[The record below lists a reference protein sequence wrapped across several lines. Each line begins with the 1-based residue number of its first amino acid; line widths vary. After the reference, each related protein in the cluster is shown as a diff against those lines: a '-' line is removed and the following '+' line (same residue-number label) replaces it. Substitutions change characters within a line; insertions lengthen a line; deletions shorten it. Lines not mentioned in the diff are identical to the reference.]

1 VLVSL
6 FNYADRI
13 EAALASVAAQTAADL
28 ELIVVDDAS
37 TDQGIETVR
46 DWMQAQLNG
55 EPLTFARLLLLRH
68 ARNTGLAAARNTAF
82 AAAQAPWCFVLD
94 ADNALFPA
102 AVTQCLALAEAGAAP
117 LAVVHPLLAVEAE
130 PGRPDEQRTLVG
142 FGSWQHKKFT
152 EGNYIDAMALIRRSA
167 WDKVGGY
174 THIEGGWEDYDFWC
188 KLVEAGYHGVQC
200 PQVLA
205 VYRSHADSMTM
216 HSTMR
221 LQRPLSRTLQAR
233 HPWLELALATP

>member
-1 VLVSL
+1 MNSAHVFAQPYFFVAELLEVKAEFNVFAPALVIC
-6 FNYADRI
+6 I
-13 EAALASVAAQTAADL
+13 EWMTSEIISTY
-28 ELIVVDDAS
+28 ELQSAC
-37 TDQGIETVR
+37 
-46 DWMQAQLNG
+46 A
-55 EPLTFARLLLLRH
+55 LLRH
-68 ARNTGLAAARNTAF
+68 QRNAGLAVARNTAF
-82 AAAQAPWCFVLD
+82 TAAKAAWCFVLD
-94 ADNALFPA
+94 ADNVLYPQ
-102 AVTQCLALAEAGAAP
+102 AVSACLEVAGQMDDSV
-117 LAVVHPLLAVEAE
+117 AVVHPLLLVEAE
-130 PGRPDEQRTLVG
+130 AGRPDERRSLVG
-142 FGSWQHKKFT
+142 LDSWQQSKFLR
-152 EGNYIDAMALIRRSA
+152 GNYIDAMALIRRSA

-233 HPWLELALATP
+233 HPWLELALARP